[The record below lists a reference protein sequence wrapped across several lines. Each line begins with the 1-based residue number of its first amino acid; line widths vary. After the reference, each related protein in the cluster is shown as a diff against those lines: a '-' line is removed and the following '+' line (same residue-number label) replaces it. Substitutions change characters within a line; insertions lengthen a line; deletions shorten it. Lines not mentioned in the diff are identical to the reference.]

1 MVFRDIQQIIEALPQ
16 PHEDI
21 EYLEQKFQ
29 AYYYTPN
36 DEWREISIHWN
47 TRQYI
52 VVFKNENNQRSLID
66 VERNF
71 QITLREVL
79 ALRGINIHRI
89 VMIDAYNNNI
99 QNINAILN
107 QSIENMPVVGASI
120 WSHDDPEDVPNDH
133 EFIYHPLPNMSWG
146 EAVG

>member
-66 VERNF
+66 V
-71 QITLREVL
+71 
-79 ALRGINIHRI
+79 
-89 VMIDAYNNNI
+89 
-99 QNINAILN
+99 
-107 QSIENMPVVGASI
+107 
-120 WSHDDPEDVPNDH
+120 
-133 EFIYHPLPNMSWG
+133 
-146 EAVG
+146 